1 MEFFSISTR
10 AKGWVVTFMK
20 MFWRYWTDFSTRKL
34 TARDR
39 RFTMG
44 AAMMGWIYKKVF
56 DRKIE
61 VRLDTR
67 LDELVVTNGEV
78 SGVRVSH
85 FGRQY
90 EIQARRGVVLAAG
103 GFEWNQELRDRYF
116 PVPGLPRHRSSPA
129 AANRGEALIAG
140 LKGGAATE
148 PTASGWGITNR

>member
-103 GFEWNQELRDRYF
+103 RFEGTQELTDRHF
-116 PVPGLPRHRSSPA
+116 PLG
-129 AANRGEALIAG
+129 RG
-140 LKGGAATE
+140 
-148 PTASGWGITNR
+148 S